1 MYRDSGNLRR
11 SKYVRDGRYFITDAA
26 RAPVSFLNEPV
37 PRFILLKDLVVT
49 LVIKRATLITLA
61 LLPDHIHMM
70 LRISSADTSKIMNSF
85 RARSARDI
93 NRIIRPRDE
102 FSWEQSFYDR
112 LAWDEKE
119 FDRLN
124 RYILTNPE
132 EHGVDA
138 FTWSGGSKPGFPETV
153 ERDVIAFYRLGMGR
167 KPISVADGPG
177 GLEERTAALE
187 IKINKHVADF
197 FGLKKVPDLIS
208 KI

>member
-1 MYRDSGNLRR
+1 MFRDSGNLSR
-11 SKYVRDGRYFITDAA
+11 SKYVPGGRYFITDAA
-26 RAPVSFLNEPV
+26 AAPVSFLNEPV
-37 PRFILLKDLVVT
+37 PRFILLKDLVLT
-49 LVIKRATLITLA
+49 LVVKRAALITLA

-70 LRISSADTSKIMNSF
+70 LRISSADVSKIMKSF

-102 FSWEQSFYDR
+102 FSWERTFYDR
-112 LAWDEKE
+112 FAGEEKE

-124 RYILTNPE
+124 RYILANPE

-138 FTWSGGSKPGFPETV
+138 FTWSGGSKPGFSETV

-167 KPISVADGPG
+167 KPISAADGPG
-177 GLEERTAALE
+177 TLEEKKAALE
-187 IKINKHVADF
+187 IKINKHVAYF